1 MRNSSLSEKMFTFVL
16 IFSPV
21 LRVYAIRGVSIDMIL
36 MPICSFFLLL
46 YDLKFR
52 KKQFALLGTREQL
65 LLLPIITIS
74 ISTILA
80 CCYESYSLVTSL
92 GRIFLLFFYS
102 MVLIQA
108 RDHIDYLLAKKILRY
123 LCLIVVAGLVLQLVL
138 YYVAGIRF
146 QMFIPGLETTIEEV
160 GDFYIVD
167 EGFYRPKSIFNE
179 ASHVA
184 YFLSIGLMRELFWE
198 KRINWFWA
206 VTCSLGMILSVSGT
220 GIGLVTCIWILYL
233 LSNRN
238 IIETGQLLLVSIF
251 AFLFLQK
258 FGLIDQVLY
267 SYGRASLDNGRI
279 NSFIGYYIQFDGI
292 EKIFGVGM
300 GNVTDRF
307 SSYLVSRSSFVSG
320 FGRFLVE
327 GGLISLFV
335 YIISYFRLLLKIRFP
350 EKAFLV
356 LFLIMNMFES
366 TIFGIY
372 YPLILMWIFNKDR
385 KIIN

>member
-1 MRNSSLSEKMFTFVL
+1 MKNSFLSEKMFTIVL

-21 LRVYAIRGVSIDMIL
+21 LSVYAIRGISIDKIL
-36 MPICSFFLLL
+36 IPICSFFLLL

-52 KKQFALLGTREQL
+52 KNQFAFLGTRELL

-74 ISTILA
+74 ICTILA
-80 CCYESYSLVTSL
+80 HCYEKGSLVTSF
-92 GRIFLLFFYS
+92 GRIILLFFYS

-123 LCLIVVAGLVLQLVL
+123 LCLIVVVVLVLQLAL

-146 QMFIPGLETTIEEV
+146 QMFIPGLETTIEGVE
-160 GDFYIVD
+160 DFYIVD

-179 ASHVA
+179 SSHVA

-198 KRINWFWA
+198 KKINWFWSIM
-206 VTCSLGMILSVSGT
+206 CSLGMILSVSGT

-233 LSNRN
+233 FSNRN
-238 IIETGQLLLVSIF
+238 IKKIGQLLLVSIF
-251 AFLFLQK
+251 TFLLLYK
-258 FGLIDQVLY
+258 FGLIDQILY

-279 NSFIGYYIQFDGI
+279 NSFIGYYIQLDGI

-300 GNVTDRF
+300 GNITDRF
-307 SSYLVSRSSFVSG
+307 SSYLTSRSSFISG
-320 FGRFLVE
+320 FGRFLIE
-327 GGLISLFV
+327 GGLVSLFV
-335 YIISYFRLLLKIRFP
+335 YIISYFQLFLKLRFP